1 MLDFRFISP
10 TQFVVGRNAEEALV
24 SEASK
29 LGDKILLHY
38 GGGSIK
44 KSGLY
49 DRVKKY
55 LAEAGVGYVELGGVK
70 PNPAL
75 TMVRQGIDL
84 CRTENITGILAVGGG
99 SVIDSAKAIAIGVPY
114 DGDVWD
120 FYAGS
125 GAPSESLPVGVI
137 LTIPAAGSEG
147 STGSV
152 VTDEDTQSKFDAG
165 SDVMR
170 PVFSLMN
177 PELTFTLSPYQTACG
192 IVDMISHV
200 MERYFT
206 NTEDV
211 GLTDRLS
218 EAVIRSVIETAPK
231 VFANPEDYQA
241 RAELMWASTIAHN
254 DVTGLGREHDW
265 ASHQIQHEL
274 SAQYD
279 VAHGAGLAVVFPAW
293 MTHVRKENLSRFVQ
307 FALRVWNVDYV
318 AGREDEIALEGIR
331 RHRAFYESIGMPTN
345 LAALGVNDNRYGI
358 MADKAMRDG
367 SFGGLKK
374 LNKEDVIAIYTLAGL
389 LP

>member
-1 MLDFRFISP
+1 MLDFNFISP
-10 TQFVVGRNAEEALV
+10 TQFVFGRNAEEALV
-24 SEASK
+24 TESKK
-29 LGDKILLHY
+29 LGSKILLHY

-55 LAEAGVGYVELGGVK
+55 LAEAGVSYVELGGVK

-75 TMVRQGIDL
+75 SMVRTGIDL
-84 CRTENITGILAVGGG
+84 CRAEGVTGILAVGGG
-99 SVIDSAKAIAIGVPY
+99 SVIDSAKAMAVGVPFK
-114 DGDVWD
+114 GDVWD
-120 FYAGS
+120 FYAG
-125 GAPSESLPVGVI
+125 GITPEESLPVGII

-147 STGSV
+147 SSGSV
-152 VTDEDTQSKFDAG
+152 ITDEDTQSKFDTG

-211 GLTDRLS
+211 GLTDRIS
-218 EAVIRSVIETAPK
+218 EGLIRSVIETAPK
-231 VFANPEDYQA
+231 VFADPENYQA

-254 DVTGLGREHDW
+254 DVTGLGREPDW
-265 ASHQIQHEL
+265 ASHQIEHEL
-274 SAQYD
+274 SAQYG
-279 VAHGAGLAVVFPAW
+279 VAHGAGLSVIFPAW

-307 FALRVWNVDYV
+307 FALRVWDVDYT
-318 AGREDEIALEGIR
+318 AGREDEEVLEAIR
-331 RHRAFYESIGMPTN
+331 RHKAFYESIGMPTS
-345 LAALGVNDNRYGI
+345 LSDLGITDNRYGL
-358 MADKAMRDG
+358 MADKAMRNG

-374 LNKEDVIAIYTLAGL
+374 LSKDDVVAIYTLAEG
-389 LP
+389 

>member
-1 MLDFRFISP
+1 
-10 TQFVVGRNAEEALV
+10 
-24 SEASK
+24 
-29 LGDKILLHY
+29 
-38 GGGSIK
+38 
-44 KSGLY
+44 
-49 DRVKKY
+49 
-55 LAEAGVGYVELGGVK
+55 
-70 PNPAL
+70 
-75 TMVRQGIDL
+75 
-84 CRTENITGILAVGGG
+84 
-99 SVIDSAKAIAIGVPY
+99 
-114 DGDVWD
+114 
-120 FYAGS
+120 
-125 GAPSESLPVGVI
+125 
-137 LTIPAAGSEG
+137 
-147 STGSV
+147 
-152 VTDEDTQSKFDAG
+152 
-165 SDVMR
+165 
-170 PVFSLMN
+170 
-177 PELTFTLSPYQTACG
+177 
-192 IVDMISHV
+192 
-200 MERYFT
+200 
-206 NTEDV
+206 TEDV

-345 LAALGVNDNRYGI
+345 LTALGVNDNRYGI

-389 LP
+389 MP